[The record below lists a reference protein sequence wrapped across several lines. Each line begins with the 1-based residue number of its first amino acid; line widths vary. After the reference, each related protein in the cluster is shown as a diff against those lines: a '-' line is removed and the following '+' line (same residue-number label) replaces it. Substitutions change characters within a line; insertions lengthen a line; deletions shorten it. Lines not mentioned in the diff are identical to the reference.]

1 MTSAPLY
8 PIRAP
13 ALALLS
19 LAWLVA
25 CGGGSSYGGGDAGG
39 GGMLPAASLTLSIE
53 PSTIQLGQTATLTW
67 SSDAGNNC
75 SASGD
80 WNGAQSASGTRS
92 ITPTATGTQNF
103 TLTCSGSAYSG
114 EATRS
119 VTLTIGSVTLAQIQA
134 SIFTP
139 RCTLCH
145 DGSQPANGI
154 LPGAMN
160 LNAGASF
167 ASLVNVASQEQPSVL
182 RVAPGNADASYLVR
196 KLEGSA
202 GITGQRMPF
211 GGPFLDAAA
220 IAQVRAWI
228 AAGAPNN

>member
-1 MTSAPLY
+1 MVVGRRQQLLGERRLER
-8 PIRAP
+8 RA
-13 ALALLS
+13 
-19 LAWLVA
+19 
-25 CGGGSSYGGGDAGG
+25 
-39 GGMLPAASLTLSIE
+39 
-53 PSTIQLGQTATLTW
+53 
-67 SSDAGNNC
+67 
-75 SASGD
+75 
-80 WNGAQSASGTRS
+80 TRTV
-92 ITPTATGTQNF
+92 TPTATGTQNF
-103 TLTCSGSAYSG
+103 TLTCSGSGYSG

-119 VTLTIGSVTLAQIQA
+119 VSLTIGAVSVTLAQIQA

-167 ASLVNVASQEQPSVL
+167 ANLVNVASQQQPSVL
-182 RVAPGNADASYLVR
+182 RVVPGNPDASYLVR
-196 KLEGSA
+196 KLEGA
-202 GITGQRMPF
+202 PGITGQRMPF

>member
-1 MTSAPLY
+1 MTSLR
-8 PIRAP
+8 PIRTP
-13 ALALLS
+13 ALALIS
-19 LAWLVA
+19 LAWIA
-25 CGGGSSYGGGDAGG
+25 GCGGGDGYSGGDAGA
-39 GGMLPAASLTLSIE
+39 GMLPAASLTLSIE
-53 PSTIQLGQTATLTW
+53 PSTIQLGQSATLTW

-80 WNGAQSASGTRS
+80 WTGAQPASGTRS

-103 TLTCSGSAYSG
+103 TLTCSGSGYSG

-119 VTLTIGSVTLAQIQA
+119 VSLTIGAVAVTLAQIQA

-139 RCTLCH
+139 RCTSCH
-145 DGSQPANGI
+145 DGSQPANGF

-167 ASLVNVASQEQPSVL
+167 ANLVNVASQQQPSVL
-182 RVAPGNADASYLVR
+182 RVVPGNPDASYLVR
-196 KLEGSA
+196 KLEGA
-202 GITGQRMPF
+202 PGITGQRMPF